1 MTRRAGDP
9 NLRAKELIH
18 PAALRGHLL
27 FDRRA
32 KLLVKADKV
41 RIKLSYPGDPV
52 QFVGQCADA
61 IRETLR
67 SASRAR
73 RSNLSGIRMFTR
85 AMCGE
90 GTKAQRATPRDLGC
104 MILSSVA

>member
-73 RSNLSGIRMFTR
+73 RRNLSGIRMFTR

-90 GTKAQRATPRDLGC
+90 GTEAQRSTPRDLGC